1 MEKDSFAHKLRKLF
15 EDRAIRIYVVGIYL
29 LISQFTWFST
39 LHLMNLINLIL
50 TCCRKL
56 FRILHYDAVPEC
68 IMMPILIAL

>member
-1 MEKDSFAHKLRKLF
+1 M
-15 EDRAIRIYVVGIYL
+15 IYL

-50 TCCRKL
+50 TSCRKL

-68 IMMPILIAL
+68 IMM